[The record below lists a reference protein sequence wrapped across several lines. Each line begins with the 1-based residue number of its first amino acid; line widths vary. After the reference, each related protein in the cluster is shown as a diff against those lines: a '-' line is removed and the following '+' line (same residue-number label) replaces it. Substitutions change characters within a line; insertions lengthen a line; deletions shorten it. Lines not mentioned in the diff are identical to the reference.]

1 MKPKSLR
8 SIRRSGFS
16 PRWGQKRLLFPQI
29 QFRQNTIDSIKRQ
42 NYSSRP
48 SKWTRL
54 IQNKNILFL
63 SFLLS
68 RKILIFVFSF
78 KSEFI
83 FISLLA
89 AGGNSAGDNET
100 FCPSALQHL
109 LNIWWSGQIQK
120 FQLAA
125 VIWHLFAQYVIG
137 NFLYD
142 TFLANIPMKTC
153 QMAPFWPMFSMQ
165 TFQMTPFLPI
175 FKIRELEVQFRNW

>member
-120 FQLAA
+120 FSKLF
-125 VIWHLFAQYVIG
+125 IWHLFGQFFQCKL
-137 NFLYD
+137 FLWHLCGHY
-142 TFLANIPMKTC
+142 L
-153 QMAPFWPMFSMQ
+153 MQ
-165 TFQMTPFLPI
+165 TFDMTPFWTTFQGKLFNI
-175 FKIRELEVQFRNW
+175 DSVSLNKKCLTFA